1 MRYLVTKM
9 RRFGGFLAGIIFYIS
24 GILKLLDPVGAGLVM
39 DEYFSFMHIGFM
51 DFSAKFLG
59 TAVAFAEAVIGTALI
74 TGVWRKSTGIAA
86 MIMQGAF
93 TLLTLALVI
102 FKPEMDCGCFGEA
115 IHLTHMQT
123 FLKNLV
129 ILALLAANFV
139 PLKGL
144 GRPKPRKYVSFGI
157 VVASTLAFTV
167 YSWMYIPL
175 VDFTDYK
182 TTAHLQAAEKHPVN
196 EADMYEAVF
205 TYEKDGERKTFDLEH
220 LPDST
225 WTFVNTETIL
235 KEEFADKPV
244 TLSIYDNEGNYL
256 DALAAEGR
264 VMVISV
270 YDNDIRP
277 GLWKEIERF
286 AENAEAAGFRPLI
299 ITADTG
305 EDTEAGRY
313 KSDYKTLITLN
324 RSNGGVTYISDGYLI
339 RKWARRAMPD
349 MDELKAL
356 QNEAETETMIGHSSQ
371 SSLTFQAFLLYVFAV
386 MLLL

>member
-1 MRYLVTKM
+1 M
-9 RRFGGFLAGIIFYIS
+9 A
-24 GILKLLDPVGAGLVM
+24 
-39 DEYFSFMHIGFM
+39 
-51 DFSAKFLG
+51 
-59 TAVAFAEAVIGTALI
+59 ALI
-74 TGVWRKSTGIAA
+74 
-86 MIMQGAF
+86 MQSAF
-93 TLLTLALVI
+93 TLITLFLLI
-102 FKPEMDCGCFGEA
+102 FNPEMDCGCFGEA
-115 IHLTHMQT
+115 IHLTHLQT
-123 FLKNLV
+123 FVKNL
-129 ILALLAANFV
+129 ILLALILLYFFPN
-139 PLKGL
+139 KHL
-144 GRPKPRKYVSFGI
+144 GEPKRRKHVSFGI
-157 VVASTLAFTV
+157 VGLSCVAFMV
-167 YSWMYIPL
+167 YSLMYIPL

-277 GLWKEIERF
+277 GIWKEIERF

>member
-1 MRYLVTKM
+1 M

-115 IHLTHMQT
+115 IYLTHMQT

-144 GRPKPRKYVSFGI
+144 GRPKPRKHVSFGI
-157 VVASTLAFTV
+157 VVASTLAFSV

-277 GLWKEIERF
+277 GIWKEIERF

>member
-205 TYEKDGERKTFDLEH
+205 TYEKNGELKAFDLEH

-277 GLWKEIERF
+277 GIWKEIERF

-299 ITADTG
+299 VTADTG

>member
-1 MRYLVTKM
+1 MKYIVTKT
-9 RRFGGFLAGIIFYIS
+9 RRFCGFLAGIIFYIS

-39 DEYFSFMHIGFM
+39 EEYFSFMHIGFM
-51 DFSAKFLG
+51 DFSARFLG
-59 TAVAFAEAVIGTALI
+59 TAVAFAEAATGTALI
-74 TGVWRKSTGIAA
+74 TGVWRRSTGIIA
-86 MIMQGAF
+86 MAMQGFF

-129 ILALLAANFV
+129 ILALLAANFI
-139 PLKGL
+139 PLQGL
-144 GRPKPRKYVSFGI
+144 GRPKPRKYVSFGT

-175 VDFTDYK
+175 VDFTDYR
-182 TTAHLQAAEKHPVN
+182 TTSHLQAADRYPAN
-196 EADMYEAVF
+196 EEDMYEAVF
-205 TYEKDGERKTFDLEH
+205 TYEKDGKSKTFDLDH

-225 WTFVNTETIL
+225 WTFVSTETIL
-235 KEEFADKPV
+235 KEEFADRSVP
-244 TLSIYDNEGNYL
+244 LSIYDDEGNYL
-256 DALAAEGR
+256 DSLAAEGR

-270 YDNDIRP
+270 YDTDIKP
-277 GLWKEIERF
+277 GVWEDISRF
-286 AENAEAAGFRPLI
+286 AEDAEAAGFRPLI
-299 ITADTG
+299 VTADTG
-305 EDTEAGRY
+305 EKAESGRY

-324 RSNGGVTYISDGYLI
+324 RSNGGATYFSDGYLI

-349 MDELKAL
+349 ADELNAL

-371 SSLTFQAFLLYVFAV
+371 GSLSFQAFLLYVFAV

>member
-1 MRYLVTKM
+1 MKYIVTKM
-9 RRFGGFLAGIIFYIS
+9 RRFCGFLAGIIFYIS

-59 TAVAFAEAVIGTALI
+59 TAIAFAEAVIGTALI
-74 TGVWRKSTGIAA
+74 TGVWRRSTGITA
-86 MIMQGAF
+86 MIMQGIF

-129 ILALLAANFV
+129 IFTLLAAGFI

-144 GRPKPRKYVSFGI
+144 GRPIQRKYVSFGI
-157 VVASTLAFTV
+157 VVASTLAFTI

-175 VDFTDYK
+175 IDFTDYK
-182 TTAHLQAAEKHPVN
+182 ATSHLQAADKYPAD

-205 TYEKDGERKTFDLEH
+205 TYEKDGERKTFDLDH

-225 WTFVNTETIL
+225 WTFISTETIL
-235 KEEFADKPV
+235 KEEFTDKSVP
-244 TLSIYDNEGNYL
+244 LSIYDNEGNYC
-256 DALAAEGR
+256 DTLAAEGR
-264 VMVISV
+264 VMLISV
-270 YDNDIRP
+270 YDTDIRP
-277 GLWKEIERF
+277 GVWEDISRF
-286 AENAEAAGFRPLI
+286 AENAASTGFRPLI
-299 ITADTG
+299 VVADTG
-305 EDTEAGRY
+305 EEAEEGQY
-313 KSDYKTLITLN
+313 KSDFKTLITLN
-324 RSNGGVTYISDGYLI
+324 RSNGGVTYFSDGYLI
-339 RKWARRAMPD
+339 RKWARKAMPD
-349 MDELKAL
+349 MDELKTL
-356 QNEAETETMIGHSSQ
+356 KNEAETETMIGQSSQ
-371 SSLTFQAFLLYVFAV
+371 SSLSFQAFLLYVFAV

>member
-1 MRYLVTKM
+1 MKYIITKL
-9 RRFGGFLAGIIFYIS
+9 RRFCGFLAGIIFYIS

-59 TAVAFAEAVIGTALI
+59 TAVAFAETFIGAALV
-74 TGVWRKSTGIAA
+74 TNVWRKVFGITA
-86 MIMQGAF
+86 MVMQGIF

-129 ILALLAANFV
+129 ILAMLAASFI

-144 GRPKPRKYVSFGI
+144 GRPRKRKFVSFGI
-157 VVASTLAFTV
+157 VVASTLAFTI

-175 VDFTDYK
+175 IDFTDYK
-182 TTAHLQAAEKHPVN
+182 ATSHLQAADKYPVN
-196 EADMYEAVF
+196 EEDMYEAVF
-205 TYEKDGERKTFDLEH
+205 TYEKDGERKTFDLDH

-225 WTFVNTETIL
+225 WTFVSTETIL
-235 KEEFADKPV
+235 KEEFTDKSVP
-244 TLSIYDNEGNYL
+244 LSIYDNEGNYC

-270 YDNDIRP
+270 YDPDIRP
-277 GLWKEIERF
+277 AVWEDINRF
-286 AENAEAAGFRPLI
+286 AENAASTGFRPLI
-299 ITADTG
+299 VVADTG
-305 EDTEAGRY
+305 EETQDGQY
-313 KSDYKTLITLN
+313 KSDFKTLITLN
-324 RSNGGVTYISDGYLI
+324 RSNGGVTYFSDGYLI
-339 RKWARRAMPD
+339 RKWARRSMPD

-356 QNEAETETMIGHSSQ
+356 ENEAETETMIGQSSQ
-371 SSLTFQAFLLYVFAV
+371 SSLSFQAFLLYVFAV

>member
-1 MRYLVTKM
+1 MKYIVTKM
-9 RRFGGFLAGIIFYIS
+9 RRFCGFLAGIIFYIS

-51 DFSAKFLG
+51 DFSTKFLG
-59 TAVAFAEAVIGTALI
+59 TAIAFAEAVIGTALI
-74 TGVWRKSTGIAA
+74 TGVWRRSTGITA
-86 MIMQGAF
+86 MIMQGIF

-129 ILALLAANFV
+129 IFTLLAAGFI

-144 GRPKPRKYVSFGI
+144 GRPIQRKYVSFGI
-157 VVASTLAFTV
+157 VVASTLAFTI

-175 VDFTDYK
+175 IDFTDYK
-182 TTAHLQAAEKHPVN
+182 ATSHLQAADKYPAD

-205 TYEKDGERKTFDLEH
+205 TYEKDGERKTFDLDH

-225 WTFVNTETIL
+225 WTFISTETIL
-235 KEEFADKPV
+235 KEEFTDKSVP
-244 TLSIYDNEGNYL
+244 LSIYDNEGNYC
-256 DALAAEGR
+256 DTLAAEGR
-264 VMVISV
+264 VMLISV
-270 YDNDIRP
+270 YDTDIRP
-277 GLWKEIERF
+277 GVWEDISRF
-286 AENAEAAGFRPLI
+286 AENAASTGFRPLI
-299 ITADTG
+299 VVADTG
-305 EDTEAGRY
+305 EEAEEGQY
-313 KSDYKTLITLN
+313 KSDFKTLITLN
-324 RSNGGVTYISDGYLI
+324 RSNGGVTYFSDGYLI
-339 RKWARRAMPD
+339 RKWARKAMPD

-356 QNEAETETMIGHSSQ
+356 QNEAETETMIGQSSQ
-371 SSLTFQAFLLYVFAV
+371 SSLSFQAFLLYVFAV

>member
-59 TAVAFAEAVIGTALI
+59 TAAAVAEAVIGTALI

-277 GLWKEIERF
+277 GIWKEIERF

>member
-24 GILKLLDPVGAGLVM
+24 GILKLLDPVGARLVM

-59 TAVAFAEAVIGTALI
+59 TAAAFAEAVIGTALI

-182 TTAHLQAAEKHPVN
+182 TTAHLQTAEKHPVN

-277 GLWKEIERF
+277 GIWKEIERF

>member
-1 MRYLVTKM
+1 MKYIVTKM
-9 RRFGGFLAGIIFYIS
+9 RRFCGFLAGIIFYIS

-59 TAVAFAEAVIGTALI
+59 TAIAFAEAVIGTALI
-74 TGVWRKSTGIAA
+74 TGVWRRSTGITA
-86 MIMQGAF
+86 MIMQGIF

-129 ILALLAANFV
+129 IFTLLAAGFI

-144 GRPKPRKYVSFGI
+144 GRPIQRKYVSFGI
-157 VVASTLAFTV
+157 VVASTLAFTI

-175 VDFTDYK
+175 IDFTDYK
-182 TTAHLQAAEKHPVN
+182 ATSHLQAADKYPAD

-205 TYEKDGERKTFDLEH
+205 TYEKDGERKTFDLDH

-225 WTFVNTETIL
+225 WTFISTETIL
-235 KEEFADKPV
+235 KEEFTDKSVP
-244 TLSIYDNEGNYL
+244 LSIYDNEGNYC
-256 DALAAEGR
+256 DTLAAEGR
-264 VMVISV
+264 VMLISV
-270 YDNDIRP
+270 YDTDIRP
-277 GLWKEIERF
+277 DVWEDISRF
-286 AENAEAAGFRPLI
+286 AENAASTGFRPLI
-299 ITADTG
+299 VVADTG
-305 EDTEAGRY
+305 EEAEEGQY
-313 KSDYKTLITLN
+313 KSDFKTLITLN
-324 RSNGGVTYISDGYLI
+324 RSNGGVTYFSDGYLI
-339 RKWARRAMPD
+339 RKWARKAMPD

-356 QNEAETETMIGHSSQ
+356 QNEAETETMIGQSSQ
-371 SSLTFQAFLLYVFAV
+371 SSLSFQAFLLYVFAV

>member
-1 MRYLVTKM
+1 MRYIITKM
-9 RRFGGFLAGIIFYIS
+9 RRFCGFLAGIIFYIS

-59 TAVAFAEAVIGTALI
+59 TAIAFAEAVIGTALI
-74 TGVWRKSTGIAA
+74 TGVWRRSTGITA
-86 MIMQGAF
+86 MIMQGIF

-129 ILALLAANFV
+129 IFTLLAAGFI

-144 GRPKPRKYVSFGI
+144 GRPIQRKYVSFGI
-157 VVASTLAFTV
+157 VVASTLAFTI

-175 VDFTDYK
+175 IDFTDYK
-182 TTAHLQAAEKHPVN
+182 ATSHLQAADKYPAD

-205 TYEKDGERKTFDLEH
+205 TYEKDGKRKTFDLDH

-225 WTFVNTETIL
+225 WTFVSTETIL
-235 KEEFADKPV
+235 KEEFTDKSVP
-244 TLSIYDNEGNYL
+244 LSIYDNEGNYC
-256 DALAAEGR
+256 DTLAAEGR
-264 VMVISV
+264 VMLISV
-270 YDNDIRP
+270 YDTDIRP
-277 GLWKEIERF
+277 GVWEDISRF
-286 AENAEAAGFRPLI
+286 AENAASTGFRPLI
-299 ITADTG
+299 VVADTG
-305 EDTEAGRY
+305 EEAEEGQY
-313 KSDYKTLITLN
+313 KSDFKTLITLN
-324 RSNGGVTYISDGYLI
+324 RSNGGVTYFSDGYLI
-339 RKWARRAMPD
+339 RKWARKAMPD

-356 QNEAETETMIGHSSQ
+356 QNEAETETMIGQSSQ
-371 SSLTFQAFLLYVFAV
+371 SSLSFQAFLLYVFAV

>member
-1 MRYLVTKM
+1 MKYIITKL
-9 RRFGGFLAGIIFYIS
+9 RRFCGFLAGIIFYIS

-59 TAVAFAEAVIGTALI
+59 TAVAFAETFIGAALV
-74 TGVWRKSTGIAA
+74 TNVWRKVFGITA
-86 MIMQGAF
+86 MVMQGIF

-129 ILALLAANFV
+129 ILAMLAASFI

-144 GRPKPRKYVSFGI
+144 GRPRKRKFVSFGI
-157 VVASTLAFTV
+157 VVASTLAFTI

-175 VDFTDYK
+175 IDFTDYK
-182 TTAHLQAAEKHPVN
+182 ATSHLQAADKYPAN
-196 EADMYEAVF
+196 EEDMYEAVF
-205 TYEKDGERKTFDLEH
+205 TYEKNGERKTFDLDH

-225 WTFVNTETIL
+225 WTFVSTETIL
-235 KEEFADKPV
+235 KEEFTDKSVP
-244 TLSIYDNEGNYL
+244 LSIYDNEGNYC

-270 YDNDIRP
+270 YDPDIRP
-277 GLWKEIERF
+277 AVWEDINRF
-286 AENAEAAGFRPLI
+286 AENAASTGFRPLI
-299 ITADTG
+299 VVADTG
-305 EDTEAGRY
+305 EETQDGQY
-313 KSDYKTLITLN
+313 KSDFKTLITLN
-324 RSNGGVTYISDGYLI
+324 RSNGGVTYFSDGYLI
-339 RKWARRAMPD
+339 RKWARRSMPD

-356 QNEAETETMIGHSSQ
+356 ENEAETETMIGQSSQ
-371 SSLTFQAFLLYVFAV
+371 SSLSFQAFLLYVFAV